1 MPISF
6 NNVFYTYLENSPFKN
21 EALKGVSL
29 EIKDKSFTCV
39 VGHTGCGKS
48 TLIQQLNGLLIPTE
62 GRVTVND
69 YVIEK
74 KHKSLKKLHDLRKE
88 VGIVFQFSEY
98 QLFEET
104 IEEDVAFGP
113 MNFGIKKEEALKI
126 AHECLKTVGI
136 PVDFYKKSP
145 FEISGG
151 QKRRVAIAGIL
162 ALQPKVLVLDEPTA
176 GLDPV
181 GTKEML
187 SLFKSLNEKGTTII
201 FVTHDIN
208 IVFEYATDVIVMNEG
223 KVEIQTTPDKLFK
236 EDVEKYSLETPLIQK
251 TVNLLIEKGLKINPQ
266 NIRNVHDLVM
276 EIARAKK
283 WIQLH

>member
-6 NNVFYTYLENSPFKN
+6 KNVFYTYSEKTPFRH
-21 EALKGVSL
+21 EALKDVSL
-29 EIKDKSFTCV
+29 EIKDGSFTCI

-48 TLIQQLNGLLIPTE
+48 TLVQQLNGLLIPTT

-88 VGIVFQFSEY
+88 VGVVFQFSEY

-104 IEEDVAFGP
+104 IESDVAFGP
-113 MNFGIKKEEALKI
+113 MNFGVKKEKAIEI

-136 PVDFYKKSP
+136 PESYYKKSP

-151 QKRRVAIAGIL
+151 EKRRVAIAGIL
-162 ALQPKVLVLDEPTA
+162 ALQPKILVLDEPTA
-176 GLDPV
+176 GLDPC
-181 GTKEML
+181 GTKYIL
-187 SLFKSLNEKGTTII
+187 DLFKKLNEQGTTIVFI
-201 FVTHDIN
+201 THDIN
-208 IVFEYATDVIVMNEG
+208 IVYEYASDVIVMNEG
-223 KVEIQTTPDKLFK
+223 SVVLQTVPEKLFK

-251 TVNLLIEKGLKINPQ
+251 TVNMCLEKGLKLDVT
-266 NIRNVHDLVM
+266 NICSVEDLAK
-276 EIARAKK
+276 EIARVRK
-283 WIQLH
+283 WIALH